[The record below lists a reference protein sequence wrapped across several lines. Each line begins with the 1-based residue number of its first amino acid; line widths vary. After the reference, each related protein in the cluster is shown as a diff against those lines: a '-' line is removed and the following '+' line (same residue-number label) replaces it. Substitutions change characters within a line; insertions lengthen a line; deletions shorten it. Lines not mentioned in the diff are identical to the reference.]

1 MPLTRVGAVLK
12 TTWYEAPPSRPP
24 WPALS
29 AKLTV
34 PLEPVARVIE
44 TKWRLLEL
52 LIGLRRDGARI
63 VGYGAPGKGNT
74 LLNYCGIRTDLLD
87 YTVDSNPLKHGRFL
101 PGTHIPIH
109 PPERIAETKPD
120 YVLILPWNLK
130 REIAA
135 QLEYVRDW
143 GGRLV
148 VPIPEP
154 EVLP

>member
-1 MPLTRVGAVLK
+1 MDR
-12 TTWYEAPPSRPP
+12 
-24 WPALS
+24 
-29 AKLTV
+29 
-34 PLEPVARVIE
+34 
-44 TKWRLLEL
+44 
-52 LIGLRRDGARI
+52 
-63 VGYGAPGKGNT
+63 
-74 LLNYCGIRTDLLD
+74 
-87 YTVDSNPLKHGRFL
+87 NPLKHGRFL